1 MTPGRA
7 APRCL
12 TAGEKHLLSPYV
24 SAVDL
29 DRAILHEGRVPWY
42 LHPRFSAI
50 VRGRNI
56 YVRAGVYD
64 AGTAEGIALLGHEL
78 THVAQYRAG
87 MTACHYL
94 WSALRGYRNN
104 KYEKAA
110 FAVQAKIM
118 RELGG
123 R

>member
-1 MTPGRA
+1 MR
-7 APRCL
+7 PRGL
-12 TAGEKHLLSPYV
+12 TDGEKRLLRPYV
-24 SAVDL
+24 ADVDLESAV
-29 DRAILHEGRVPWY
+29 LHEGRVPWY
-42 LHPRFSAI
+42 LHRRFSAV

-56 YVRAGVYD
+56 YVRAGVYHP
-64 AGTAEGIALLGHEL
+64 GTPEGAALLGHEL
-78 THVAQYRAG
+78 THVAQYRTG
-87 MTACHYL
+87 MTAFHYL